1 MKRSRTI
8 GALALVVLIG
18 GMRAR
23 LLNQTIS
30 VEPEAV
36 IQAQVTPTLP
46 DVRRRLDE
54 VGRRLQE
61 AKLAS
66 IPVPLP
72 DEEYIEAQREIARGE
87 YRKATDLL
95 NQADQELGS
104 VPNWT
109 RG

>member
-1 MKRSRTI
+1 MVKRSKVTRS
-8 GALALVVLIG
+8 LALVVRIG
-18 GMRAR
+18 GVRAQ

-30 VEPEAV
+30 VEPDAA

-66 IPVPLP
+66 YSSPLP
-72 DEEYIEAQREIARGE
+72 NEEYIETQREIARGE
-87 YRKATDLL
+87 YRKAMGHL
-95 NQADQELGS
+95 NQA
-104 VPNWT
+104 
-109 RG
+109 